1 MNISLLE
8 ELKTFFIPAGY
19 KHFAPKE
26 RSNKSLELYCQ
37 NIESIRS
44 LPLPVLIPLC
54 NFHFSIYVLYYAARR
69 SRFRHF
75 RFSSPAHVSRV
86 LVAESEG
93 FADA

>member
-19 KHFAPKE
+19 KLFVPTE

-44 LPLPVLIPLC
+44 LPLPVLTRLPPHPQIAYADPL
-54 NFHFSIYVLYYAARR
+54 FY
-69 SRFRHF
+69 SRLID
-75 RFSSPAHVSRV
+75 SR
-86 LVAESEG
+86 LETNCY
-93 FADA
+93 DRQI